1 MPRTLYS
8 RLVSTKTLVRAG
20 VAALSLGWAG
30 AALAQGATAMEK
42 PPVYGAAWATDHA
55 RLKNLGAEYVAPDSA
70 KAARLEAPRTT
81 DGNARSPGNR
91 NGG

>member
-1 MPRTLYS
+1 MYR
-8 RLVSTKTLVRAG
+8 RLASTKTLVRAG

-30 AALAQGATAMEK
+30 AALAQGATAMDK
-42 PPVYGAAWATDHA
+42 PPAYGAAWAAAHA
-55 RLKNLGAEYVAPDSA
+55 RLKNLDAEYVAPDSA

-81 DGNARSPGNR
+81 DGNARTPGNR